1 MHTIID
7 LFESSVARFADNPY
21 LHEKQGDTWIQT
33 SYRETHDQVVAFG
46 AGLLGLGL
54 SYGDRVALL
63 SEGRNAWI
71 ISELGLLYTG
81 ACSVPLSIK
90 LSPAEL
96 LFRIEH
102 SGARMLIVSNTQL
115 AKINQI
121 RTQLKSLTQFI
132 LLDRE
137 SPRQEGDL
145 YFDEIL
151 VAGEGL
157 LKEQAEALT
166 KAMKA
171 VHGDSLANITYTSG
185 TTADPK
191 GVMLTHSNYVV
202 NVQQSLTLMDIPPTY
217 RTLAILPWDHC
228 FAHTA
233 CLYCFMA
240 KGASVASVQ
249 AGKTGN
255 ETLKNIPKNISEI
268 KPNLL
273 MSVPALSKTFRKSI
287 ESGIAKKGKFV
298 NWLFNLGLRT
308 AYAHNDMGINRGKGW
323 RILLKPLYSLFDK
336 VLFAKVRQG
345 FGGELDF
352 FIGGGAL
359 LDSELQR
366 FFLAIG
372 MPVCQG
378 YGLSESS
385 PVISSNSLKNLKI
398 GTSGKLVKP
407 LDLKILGDD
416 GQELPPGVNGQIVIR
431 GGNVMKGYWKNPSAT
446 AETIKDGW
454 LYTGDLGYM
463 DQDDYLVVIGRVKSL
478 LIAND
483 GEKYSPEAIE
493 ETLIEVSPFI
503 DQCMLHNNQHA
514 FTVAL
519 IVPNIQA
526 INRACI
532 QHHFKPGSDEAFA
545 FALKL
550 IAKDIAQSNKQ
561 GKHANMFPDRWLPS
575 RFYILPEAFTEQN
588 NLMNSTMKMVRGK
601 VTEKYASVLELLHS
615 PAGKGSQT
623 ETNILNLRRWFDEM

>member
-7 LFESSVARFADNPY
+7 LFESSVAQYADNTY
-21 LHEKQGDTWIQT
+21 LHEKQGNTWIQT
-33 SYRETHDQVVAFG
+33 TYQETHDQVVVFG
-46 AGLLGLGL
+46 AGLLTLGL
-54 SYGDRVALL
+54 AYGDRVALL
-63 SEGRNAWI
+63 SEGRNTWI

-102 SGARMLIVSNTQL
+102 SGAKMLIVSDKL
-115 AKINQI
+115 LEKINGI
-121 RTQLKSLTQFI
+121 RPQLSTVKQVI

-137 SPRQEGDL
+137 SQRQKGDL

-151 VAGEGL
+151 VAGEGF
-157 LKEQAEALT
+157 LKQDGEALNQ
-166 KAMKA
+166 AMKA
-171 VHGDSLANITYTSG
+171 VTGDTLANITYTSG

-191 GVMLTHSNYVV
+191 GVMLTHSNYAV

-287 ESGIAKKGKFV
+287 ESGITKKGKFATQ
-298 NWLFNLGLRT
+298 LFKLGLSV
-308 AYAHNDMGINRGKGW
+308 AYAHNGSGINQGKGW
-323 RILLKPLYSLFDK
+323 RILLKPFYSLFDK
-336 VLFAKVRQG
+336 ILFSKVREG

-359 LDSELQR
+359 LDSDLQR

-372 MPVCQG
+372 IPVCQG

-385 PVISSNSLKNLKI
+385 PVISSNSLKNIKI

-407 LDLKILGDD
+407 LELKIVDD
-416 GQELPPGVNGQIVIR
+416 NGETLPQGVNGQILIR
-431 GGNVMKGYWKNPSAT
+431 GGNVMKGYWRNQAAT
-446 AETIKDGW
+446 DETIREGW
-454 LYTGDLGYM
+454 LFTGDLGYM
-463 DQDDYLVVIGRVKSL
+463 DKDDYLVVNGRVKSL
-478 LIAND
+478 LIASD

-493 ETLIEVSPFI
+493 ETLIEVSPYI
-503 DQCMLHNNQHA
+503 DQCMLHNSQNA
-514 FTVAL
+514 YTVAL
-519 IVPNIQA
+519 IVPNIAA
-526 INRACI
+526 INHACI
-532 QHHFKPGSDEAFA
+532 HHHHEPGSDEAFA
-545 FALKL
+545 FALEL
-550 IAKDIAQSNKQ
+550 IARDIIQSNKH

-575 RFYILPEAFTEQN
+575 CFAILPEAFTEQN

-601 VTEKYASVLELLHS
+601 VAETYASLLDYLHS
-615 PAGKGSQT
+615 PAGKKNQND
-623 ETNILNLRRWFDEM
+623 TNLQNLRHWYREA